1 MPDRKRPSP
10 NPAPRPEAPVR
21 AERFRAALQTRVL
34 GRAGLGD
41 AENFRALILEKGEAA
56 LRDGDELVLPLAGPV
71 MGWIP
76 WRDGMRLELGAGAQG
91 THLLLGASTLDRVLQ
106 RRAEASQLRF
116 MVERS
121 SFMRLGAGNSASD
134 AVAACFTGILAETL
148 RPGPMSAAVVESLL
162 HILLV
167 HLHRNLPAGH
177 GEGVARSAQGAFQ
190 PVHRVGRKPFPQAL
204 DGFPLCPGTRYFA
217 RPAERHLPAR
227 LWPAARTAHPRTAAD
242 GGPHLSRE
250 LSPVTGAGR
259 RCPGLCR
266 CRSVQ
271 PVLQIA
277 AGAISGPLP
286 PRSPPLPVRSMRQAK
301 TPFTPGRDSR
311 EPGVGRLLQW
321 VSAISKVRG
330 LAARIYTRLES
341 RCCRRI
347 PLRTIHRHKT
357 LACGEESCCRQA
369 QRSETE
375 EGILMTTLQ
384 QVPTRA
390 G

>member
-1 MPDRKRPSP
+1 MPDRKRLLSA
-10 NPAPRPEAPVR
+10 PAPRPEAPVR

-56 LRDGDELVLPLAGPV
+56 LRDGDELVLPLSGPV

-177 GEGVARSAQGAFQ
+177 GAGAQPGAPKTLSSQFTALVESHFRKHWTVARYAGELGISRDRLNDICLRAY
-190 PVHRVGRKPFPQAL
+190 GRP
-204 DGFPLCPGTRYFA
+204 
-217 RPAERHLPAR
+217 PAR
-227 LWPAARTAHPRTAAD
+227 LI
-242 GGPHLSRE
+242 RE
-250 LSPVTGAGR
+250 
-259 RCPGLCR
+259 
-266 CRSVQ
+266 
-271 PVLQIA
+271 
-277 AGAISGPLP
+277 
-286 PRSPPLPVRSMRQAK
+286 RQLM
-301 TPFTPGRDSR
+301 
-311 EPGVGRLLQW
+311 E
-321 VSAISKVRG
+321 
-330 LAARIYTRLES
+330 ARIYLASSPLSLGQVAGVLGFAGAAQFSRFFKSLQGQSPARYRLDL
-341 RCCRRI
+341 RRF
-347 PLRTIHRHKT
+347 
-357 LACGEESCCRQA
+357 S
-369 QRSETE
+369 
-375 EGILMTTLQ
+375 
-384 QVPTRA
+384 QVDASSQNALHAWP
-390 G
+390 